1 MLLKIIVLRCV
12 NNFLVGLVFVLGD
25 RVSCST
31 GWLTLKATLQLRSP
45 CAWLQEQNTTPA
57 PNLTPSFKYQ
67 DNTKVR
73 VRDGLHCSVS
83 LTRLNGTGE
92 ILDIYTKI
100 HDCLHCLW
108 QSDYKYRHLQ
118 YECFSLDSDTN
129 FRKVRSTFEILWKKW
144 EYLYL
149 VEFFYKKGSCDYI
162 KFIR

>member
-25 RVSCST
+25 KVSCST
-31 GWLTLKATLQLRSP
+31 GWLTLKATLQPQSP
-45 CAWLQEQNTTPA
+45 CARLQEQNTTPT
-57 PNLTPSFKYQ
+57 PNLPPSFKYQ

-83 LTRLNGTGE
+83 LTKLNGTGE

-108 QSDYKYRHLQ
+108 QADDKYRHLQ
-118 YECFSLDSDTN
+118 HECFSLDSDTN

-149 VEFFYKKGSCDYI
+149 VEFFYKKVHAI
-162 KFIR
+162 I